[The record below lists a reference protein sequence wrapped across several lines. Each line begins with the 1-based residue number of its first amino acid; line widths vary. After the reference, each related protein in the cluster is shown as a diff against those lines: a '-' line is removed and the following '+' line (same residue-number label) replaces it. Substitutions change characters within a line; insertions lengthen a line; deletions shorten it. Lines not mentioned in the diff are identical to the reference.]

1 MGDQSAEEFEI
12 RVPETF
18 EEIARMTESQSPY
31 WEYLTYAGLL
41 RLKIDQ
47 FDDKYRDQVLRLAP
61 YDGEKLDALEALEV
75 LQNAGDPLFAL
86 AENFKAL
93 FTEQAMTAA
102 FGQPGEPG
110 DAKWIEHLTNRFAEI
125 YERFLDHAS
134 HIRGLVVPEELE
146 ELKAATAE
154 MSNGPIEGMRKFV
167 DDCVRELNGLAEAL
181 ENQEE
186 DDPPIVLDLNAVI
199 EMDPGVL
206 DRISHALEKLTEED

>member
-1 MGDQSAEEFEI
+1 MGDENAEDFEI

-18 EEIARMTESQSPY
+18 DEVAQMTESQSPY

-41 RLKIDQ
+41 RLKIDK
-47 FDDKYRDQVLRLAP
+47 FDEKYRDHVLRLAP
-61 YDGEKLDALEALEV
+61 YDGEKLDELEALET
-75 LQNAGDPLFAL
+75 LQNAGDPFFAM
-86 AENFKAL
+86 AENFGAL

-102 FGQPGEPG
+102 FGAPGEPG
-110 DAKWIEHLTNRFAEI
+110 DAKWIEHLTTRFAEI

-134 HIRGLVVPEELE
+134 RIRGLVVPEIFE

-154 MSNGPIEGMRKFV
+154 MSSGPIEGMRKFV

-186 DDPPIVLDLNAVI
+186 DGPPIVLDLDAVI
-199 EMDPGVL
+199 EMDPEVL
-206 DRISHALEKLTEED
+206 DRISKAITELAEEV